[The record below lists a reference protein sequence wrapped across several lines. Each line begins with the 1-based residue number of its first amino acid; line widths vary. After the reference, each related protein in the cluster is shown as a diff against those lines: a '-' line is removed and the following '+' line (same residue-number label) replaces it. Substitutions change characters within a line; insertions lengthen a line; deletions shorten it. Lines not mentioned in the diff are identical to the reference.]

1 MLEENKKGYYKEVEK
16 TIHHEAV
23 PGVEE
28 KYHYEEVKA
37 YTDARGKII
46 GKDVKKVIDVAGVP
60 AKEAWDEVVKERV
73 WVPYSQKEL
82 DQIRI
87 NELKQALRDSDYKA
101 IKYAEGLITPEAY
114 APIRAQREA
123 YRAEINALE
132 SKIY

>member
-1 MLEENKKGYYKEVEK
+1 MEKGKYVITEK
-16 TIHHEAV
+16 TIHHDAIQPVAEV
-23 PGVEE
+23 SYLEVV
-28 KYHYEEVKA
+28 KIYEN
-37 YTDARGKII
+37 G
-46 GKDVKKVIDVAGVP
+46 GKDVKKVIDVP
-60 AKEAWDEVVKERV
+60 AVEGKPAWDEVVKEQV

-87 NELKQALRDSDYKA
+87 DELKQALRDSDYKA

-114 APIRAQREA
+114 APIKAQREA